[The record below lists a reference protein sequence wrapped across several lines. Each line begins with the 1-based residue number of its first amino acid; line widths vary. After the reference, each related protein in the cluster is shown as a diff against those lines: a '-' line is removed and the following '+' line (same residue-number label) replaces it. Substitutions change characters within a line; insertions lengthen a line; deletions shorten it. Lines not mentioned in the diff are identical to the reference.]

1 MTATPI
7 EQLKREALAGM
18 DQLPRGR
25 DDMKDPISR
34 SFKKDFPQFVERA
47 TALGVSISLS
57 SGKRNGAPRAY
68 WLDGYR
74 QLTGYILK
82 KGSLPFTHDDAV
94 ANIDKA
100 LTEIE
105 QGRAGVLSMSRSER
119 FAAVM
124 AEMRKITPQYR
135 MIGEV
140 HLPSGDKGHC
150 FFMHPFTGDV
160 NLHGVGTVAKAK
172 AEFRQGEND
181 ADQFARFCD
190 LLEADHQFRDSGPVE
205 GRTL

>member
-18 DQLPRGR
+18 DQLPRGK

-57 SGKRNGAPRAY
+57 RGKRNGAPRAY

-105 QGRAGVLSMSRSER
+105 QGRAGVLSMNLSER

-150 FFMHPFTGDV
+150 FFLHPFTGDV
-160 NLHGVGTVAKAK
+160 NLHGVGTVAKAR

-181 ADQFARFCD
+181 ANQFARFCD
-190 LLEADHQFRDSGPVE
+190 LLEADHQFRVIGPVE
-205 GRTL
+205 GRTI

>member
-1 MTATPI
+1 MAATPI
-7 EQLKREALAGM
+7 EQLKREAMAGM
-18 DQLPRGR
+18 DQLPRGK
-25 DDMKDPISR
+25 DAMKDPISR
-34 SFKKDFPQFVERA
+34 AFKKDFPQFVERA

-57 SGKRNGAPRAY
+57 PGKRNGAPRAY

-82 KGSLPFTHDDAV
+82 NGNLPFTHDDAI

-105 QGRAGVLSMSRSER
+105 QGRAEVMSMNLSER

-124 AEMRKITPQYR
+124 AEMRKITFQYK

-150 FFMHPFTGDV
+150 FFVQPFTGDV
-160 NLHGVGTVAKAK
+160 NLRGVGTVAKAK
-172 AEFRQGEND
+172 AEFRQGENY
-181 ADQFARFCD
+181 ADQFARYCD
-190 LLEADHQFRDSGPVE
+190 LLEADYQFRAIGPVE

>member
-1 MTATPI
+1 
-7 EQLKREALAGM
+7 
-18 DQLPRGR
+18 
-25 DDMKDPISR
+25 MKSKTTDFISR
-34 SFKKDFPQFVERA
+34 SFRQDFPQFVDRA
-47 TALGVSISLS
+47 TALGVRISLS
-57 SGKRNGAPRAY
+57 PGKRNGAPRAY

-82 KGSLPFTHDDAV
+82 KGNLPFTHDDAV

-105 QGRAGVLSMSRSER
+105 QGRAEVMSMNLSER

-150 FFMHPFTGDV
+150 FFVQPFTGDV
-160 NLHGVGTVAKAK
+160 NLRGVGTVAKAK
-172 AEFRQGEND
+172 AEFRSGEHY

-190 LLEADHQFRDSGPVE
+190 LLEADYQFRASGPVE
-205 GRTL
+205 GKTI

>member
-7 EQLKREALAGM
+7 KQLKREALAGM

-25 DDMKDPISR
+25 DDMKDTISR

-57 SGKRNGAPRAY
+57 PGKRNGAPRAY

-82 KGSLPFTHDDAV
+82 KGNLPFTHDDAV
-94 ANIDKA
+94 ANIEKA

-105 QGRAGVLSMSRSER
+105 QGRAEVMSMNLSER

-124 AEMRKITPQYR
+124 AEMRKITPQYK

-150 FFMHPFTGDV
+150 FFLHPFTGDV
-160 NLHGVGTVAKAK
+160 NLHGVGTVAKAR

-181 ADQFARFCD
+181 ADQFARYCD
-190 LLEADHQFRDSGPVE
+190 LLEADYQFQVSGPVD
-205 GRTL
+205 GRTV

>member
-1 MTATPI
+1 
-7 EQLKREALAGM
+7 
-18 DQLPRGR
+18 
-25 DDMKDPISR
+25 MKDPISR
-34 SFKKDFPQFVERA
+34 LFKKDFPQFVERA

-82 KGSLPFTHDDAV
+82 KGNLPFTHDDAI

-105 QGRAGVLSMSRSER
+105 QGRSAVLSMNISER

-140 HLPSGDKGHC
+140 RLPSGDRGHC
-150 FFMHPFTGDV
+150 FFLQPFTGDV

-172 AEFRQGEND
+172 AEFRQGEHY
-181 ADQFARFCD
+181 ADQFARFCA
-190 LLEADHQFRDSGPVE
+190 LLEADHQFRAVGPVE
-205 GRTL
+205 GRTI

>member
-7 EQLKREALAGM
+7 KQLKREALARM
-18 DQLPRGR
+18 DQLPKGR

-82 KGSLPFTHDDAV
+82 KGNLPFTHDDAV

-105 QGRAGVLSMSRSER
+105 QGRAEVMSMNLSER

-160 NLHGVGTVAKAK
+160 NLHGVGTVAKAR

-181 ADQFARFCD
+181 ADQFARYCD
-190 LLEADHQFRDSGPVE
+190 LLEADYQFRVSGPVE
-205 GRTL
+205 GRTV

>member
-7 EQLKREALAGM
+7 KQLKREALAGL
-18 DQLPRGR
+18 DQLPRGK
-25 DDMKDPISR
+25 DDMKDQISR

-57 SGKRNGAPRAY
+57 TGKRNGAPRAY

-82 KGSLPFTHDDAV
+82 KGNLPFTHDDAV

-105 QGRAGVLSMSRSER
+105 QGRAEVMSMNISER

-140 HLPSGDKGHC
+140 HLPSGDRGHC
-150 FFMHPFTGDV
+150 FFLQPFTGDV
-160 NLHGVGTVAKAK
+160 NLRGVGTVAKAK
-172 AEFRQGEND
+172 AEFRQGED
-181 ADQFARFCD
+181 YADQFARFCD
-190 LLEADHQFRDSGPVE
+190 LLEADYQFQVSGPVD
-205 GRTL
+205 GRTI

>member
-7 EQLKREALAGM
+7 KQLKREALAGM
-18 DQLPRGR
+18 DQLPRGKN
-25 DDMKDPISR
+25 DMKDPISR

-82 KGSLPFTHDDAV
+82 KGNLPFTHEDAIT
-94 ANIDKA
+94 NIDKA

-105 QGRAGVLSMSRSER
+105 QGRAAVLSMNISER

-124 AEMRKITPQYR
+124 AEMRRITPQYR

-140 HLPSGDKGHC
+140 RLPSGDRGHC
-150 FFMHPFTGDV
+150 FFLQPFTGDV
-160 NLHGVGTVAKAK
+160 NLRGVGTVAKAR
-172 AEFRQGEND
+172 AEFRQGETD

-190 LLEADHQFRDSGPVE
+190 LLEADHQFQAVGPVD
-205 GRTL
+205 GRTV